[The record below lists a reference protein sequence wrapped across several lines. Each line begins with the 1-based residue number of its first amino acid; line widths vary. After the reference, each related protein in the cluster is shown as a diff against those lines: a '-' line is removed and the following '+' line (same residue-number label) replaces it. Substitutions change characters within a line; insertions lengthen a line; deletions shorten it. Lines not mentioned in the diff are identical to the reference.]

1 MNELKKVLFITY
13 YWPPAGGAAIERILK
28 FYKYLPEFGWEPII
42 LTVDKGDFPFV
53 DEDLISEIRENTI
66 VYRSDNFSLHKVF
79 SIFSKE
85 KSEES
90 LKPFA
95 FTDTNQKGFKAKL
108 SRWVKFNAIPDTRF
122 LWKYYAIKK
131 AKQIC
136 KEHKIDLIFSSSPPQ
151 TNHIIATKVSKA
163 TGIPCVG
170 DFRDPWTDVYW
181 LKTFPLRWK
190 LIHYFD
196 KKLEKR
202 TLDRMTAITT
212 VSPSWVE
219 LFQSKTKSPV
229 HLVYNGFDNEINISN
244 KTQNS
249 KFTIRYT
256 GSLSLEQDISVFMK
270 ALDLLDAKLDL
281 KQNFNIEFIGNFPE
295 FVKDKISSFK
305 TAHQV
310 KILPYVSSKEAYDL
324 MNASDMLLLF
334 IHLTPDNGVIN
345 YKIYD
350 YLSTAKTILAFGDKN
365 GDAAQIIEKS
375 RAGKMFEYSDDK
387 SVATFI
393 EEKFLEFK
401 EKEFKNSIN
410 VEFVSSFKRKVLC
423 KRISEIFND
432 IIV

>member
-53 DEDLISEIRENTI
+53 DEALIAEVRENTKI
-66 VYRSDNFSLHKVF
+66 YRSDNFSLHKVF
-79 SIFSKE
+79 SFFSKE

-95 FTDTNQKGFKAKL
+95 FTDTNQKGIKSNL

-122 LWKYYAIKK
+122 LWKYYAINK
-131 AKQIC
+131 AIQIC
-136 KEHKIDLIFSSSPPQ
+136 KEKKIDLIFSSSPPQ

-190 LIHYFD
+190 LIHYLD
-196 KKLEKR
+196 KRLEKK
-202 TLDRMTAITT
+202 TLDSMTAITT
-212 VSPSWVE
+212 VSPSWVK

-229 HLVYNGFDNEINISN
+229 HLVYNGFDNEINKN
-244 KTQNS
+244 TKTANQ

-256 GSLSLEQDISVFMK
+256 GSLSVEQDITVFLK
-270 ALDLLDAKLDL
+270 ALDILNEKYDL
-281 KQNFNIEFIGNFPE
+281 SQNFNIEFIGNFPE
-295 FVKDKISSFK
+295 FVKEKINSFNAGK
-305 TAHQV
+305 QI
-310 KILPYVSSKEAYDL
+310 KILAFVSSKEAYNLMKTSDL
-324 MNASDMLLLF
+324 LLLF

-350 YLSTAKTILAFGDKN
+350 YLSTTNTILAFGDTN
-365 GDAAQIIEKS
+365 GDAAQIIENS
-375 RAGKMFEYSDDK
+375 NAGKMFDYHEVK
-387 SVATFI
+387 LVADFI
-393 EEKFLEFK
+393 EKKYNQFNDGINDSTLNLEYISGF
-401 EKEFKNSIN
+401 S
-410 VEFVSSFKRKVLC
+410 RKVLC
-423 KRISEIFND
+423 KQMSEIFNKT
-432 IIV
+432 IE

>member
-53 DEDLISEIRENTI
+53 DEDLLSEIRDNTI

-79 SIFSKE
+79 SFFSKE

-95 FTDTNQKGFKAKL
+95 FTDTNQKGIKSKL
-108 SRWVKFNAIPDTRF
+108 SRWVKFNSIPDTRF

-136 KEHKIDLIFSSSPPQ
+136 KEQKIDLIFSSSPPQ
-151 TNHIIATKVSKA
+151 TNHIIATKVSKD

-196 KKLEKR
+196 KKLEKK
-202 TLDRMTAITT
+202 TLDRMTAVTT
-212 VSPSWVE
+212 VSPSWVK

-229 HLVYNGFDNEINISN
+229 HLVYNGFDNEINTSKKI
-244 KTQNS
+244 QNP

-256 GSLSLEQDISVFMK
+256 GSLSLEQDISVFLR
-270 ALDLLDAKLDL
+270 ALDLLDSKYELTLD
-281 KQNFNIEFIGNFPE
+281 FNIEFIGNFPE
-295 FVKDKISSFK
+295 FVKEKISSFK
-305 TAHQV
+305 SGQHV
-310 KILPYVSSKEAYDL
+310 KILPYVSSNEAYSL
-324 MNASDMLLLF
+324 MNTSNMLLLF

-350 YLSTAKTILAFGDKN
+350 YLSTTNTILAFGDKS
-365 GDAAQIIEKS
+365 GDAAQIIENS
-375 RAGKMFEYSDDK
+375 GAGKMFEYSDDK
-387 SVATFI
+387 SVAKFI

-401 EKEFKNSIN
+401 EQEFKNSIN
-410 VEFVSSFKRKVLC
+410 VEFVSNFKRKVLC
-423 KRISEIFND
+423 EKMANIFNEV
-432 IIV
+432 IA